1 MPKPRH
7 LTEINVVYHGCLA
20 TDGPGVFRNS
30 TEYSNWLNKQ
40 TEWGRTKPIGDITL
54 NNGSSLCILQKT
66 QEEKLDSLKY
76 DENDSIFYL

>member
-1 MPKPRH
+1 M
-7 LTEINVVYHGCLA
+7 
-20 TDGPGVFRNS
+20 
-30 TEYSNWLNKQ
+30 
-40 TEWGRTKPIGDITL
+40 EWGRTKPIGDITL